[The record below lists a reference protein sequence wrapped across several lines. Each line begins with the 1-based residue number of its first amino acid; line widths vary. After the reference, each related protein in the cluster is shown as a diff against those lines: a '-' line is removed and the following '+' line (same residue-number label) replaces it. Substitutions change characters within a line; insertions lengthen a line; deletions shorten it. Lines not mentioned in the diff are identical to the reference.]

1 MPVELVCTACAA
13 RLRVPGFTPGRA
25 VRCPKCATVFVPAAP
40 PPEPKKLLQN
50 PDFLWTVGLLC
61 AVMLGGALA
70 IGLLDRWRRRQV
82 DPARW
87 KKSGPELNS
96 FREMLD
102 AGEITHSE
110 YQRIRDKVATKM
122 RSDAGLK
129 KPAPPTLPE
138 SPAPGVEKT

>member
-1 MPVELVCTACAA
+1 MNQDPMPAPQPPAEGPAPTGTAQI
-13 RLRVPGFTPGRA
+13 P
-25 VRCPKCATVFVPAAP
+25 AP
-40 PPEPKKLLQN
+40 PPAEPKKLLQN

-61 AVMLGGALA
+61 AVMLGGAIA

-87 KKSGPELNS
+87 KRSGPELNT

-110 YQRIRDKVATKM
+110 YQRIRDKMASKM
-122 RSDAGLK
+122 KADVGPK
-129 KPAPPTLPE
+129 KPVTPNASDPPATD
-138 SPAPGVEKT
+138 VETT